1 MILIYKNKL
10 NSTFERLVYWIDFE
24 IIHVNSLLII
34 NLDLHVRKS
43 NRIGLFFFLL
53 TFYYFFC
60 IWILSG
66 FQYIYLKS

>member
-43 NRIGLFFFLL
+43 NRIGLFL
-53 TFYYFFC
+53 FFC
-60 IWILSG
+60 
-66 FQYIYLKS
+66 